1 MQWYNFCWREQE
13 DTSIDTLHVDSSV
26 GSGQTDWNVLGLV
39 QSRTDVPLNDTGRH
53 QAKLAGSWLKDE
65 KYDKVF
71 SSPKSRAFE
80 TANICMSQNIHGGEI
95 IVDEAV
101 TERDCGIFEGKP
113 NREVLKAALAS
124 SGSLDSVKEAF
135 IWLFA
140 KLYIENARKK

>member
-1 MQWYNFCWREQE
+1 M
-13 DTSIDTLHVDSSV
+13 
-26 GSGQTDWNVLGLV
+26 
-39 QSRTDVPLNDTGRH
+39 NDTGRH

-80 TANICMSQNIHGGEI
+80 TAKICISQNIHGGEI

-124 SGSLDSVKEAF
+124 SGSLDSVRGAF
-135 IWLFA
+135 SCPQNRAL
-140 KLYIENARKK
+140 KMHQNKD